1 MTLGSYSVHTTA
13 VALRDRQAHLSA
25 IRTRLVQEGRL

>member
-1 MTLGSYSVHTTA
+1 MSPSDFGEILKPDA
-13 VALRDRQAHLSA
+13 PRDAEAQISA